1 MTLMDVLIASL
12 IISHSFWGLFFID
25 VPLTVHYASSV
36 KHWKDFSISGS
47 GYDDRE
53 AFKIVEDF
61 LCAQVILHQTGKSST
76 CNSLWLLT
84 VPLSC
89 YIQFTFIKWR
99 KILKLKETEFLHI
112 YSQYKTLLPTLNVCK
127 KSSKVEVLLK
137 EQNSILYTLISEYR
151 IQSLAESI
159 KVGLMSRRTLVK
171 RNGFRVVAE
180 TDL

>member
-12 IISHSFWGLFFID
+12 IVSHSFWGLFFIAD
-25 VPLTVHYASSV
+25 APLTVHYASSV

-127 KSSKVEVLLK
+127 KVVRLRFCSRSKIVFCILWFQSTEYEVLL
-137 EQNSILYTLISEYR
+137 NL
-151 IQSLAESI
+151 
-159 KVGLMSRRTLVK
+159 
-171 RNGFRVVAE
+171 
-180 TDL
+180 